1 MKKIL
6 MTIAGR
12 EPKSQI
18 GKLKTMRKNFL
29 LMAMTI
35 MVLGFTACS
44 SDDNDN
50 NPQTEPGKEQAE
62 YTIMYY
68 TGGAGDIDS
77 IMLGTLGDFYK
88 ANPEVYKK
96 VNVVVQ
102 FKYSTAEK
110 LSKSSLG
117 ERGSEFCTTFGS
129 KTLRWTVDP
138 CKNANQEATDPGNI
152 YGADNAD
159 ITRADSLTN
168 FINWAARKCP
178 AKKYMLIIADHGG
191 GYIPAG
197 DLPETETSRAT
208 RGLLADDGHNRKT
221 LSVQSLSRGIKNAN
235 VRLETVY
242 MLACMMNNMEYQF
255 ELKDLCDYVIASTY
269 LMPDNGGVMDV
280 LVEQL
285 SQPNVDIEH
294 ALDEYIK
301 ADVKSWESVIENP
314 ESTVCYTD
322 LTLTRTAN
330 INKLGTLMR
339 QFVDRLCDTYTNGT
353 EAQKQAI
360 DSCTARAVKVQENY
374 PYYDVAKYMSSIM
387 SALPEVYDVSFCHQM
402 EETFN
407 SCIAAQYY
415 STYLTV
421 HHYMVDYSVLLG
433 ASGAHNFLMW
443 NTDQETGVM
452 TPTTGTLFT
461 DDGEKYAFA
470 LVPTD
475 NPQSY
480 KMENMTLIGN
490 WGGTLANTYEQLAF
504 DKAVGWSRWLR
515 LNRQWPNI
523 FCPSGLQF
531 ELPSAD
537 ASVQ

>member
-1 MKKIL
+1 MKKI
-6 MTIAGR
+6 
-12 EPKSQI
+12 
-18 GKLKTMRKNFL
+18 FY

-35 MVLGFTACS
+35 MALGFTACS

-88 ANPEVYKK
+88 ANTEVYKK

-138 CKNANQEATDPGNI
+138 SKNANQEATDPGNI

-255 ELKDLCDYVIASTY
+255 ELKDLCDYVIGSTY
-269 LMPDNGGVMDV
+269 LMPGNGGVLNV
-280 LVEQL
+280 LLEQL

-294 ALDEYIK
+294 ALGEYIK
-301 ADVKSWESVIENP
+301 ADIKSWEVGYEHP
-314 ESTVCYTD
+314 ESTVFYTD
-322 LTLTRTAN
+322 LTVTRTAN
-330 INKLGTLMR
+330 IDKLGTLMR

-360 DSCTARAVKVQENY
+360 DACTARAVKVQENY
-374 PYYDVAKYMSSIM
+374 PYYDIAKYMSSIM
-387 SALPEVYDVSFCHQM
+387 TALPEVYDVSFYNQM
-402 EETFN
+402 EEAFN
-407 SCIAAQYY
+407 SCIAAQCY
-415 STYLTV
+415 SSYLTA
-421 HHYMVDYSVLLG
+421 HNYMVDYSVLLG
-433 ASGAHNFLMW
+433 ADGAFNMLMW
-443 NTDQETGVM
+443 YKDKETGAM
-452 TPTTGTLFT
+452 TPIGGSMYT
-461 DDGEKYAFA
+461 DNGEQYQFLLA
-470 LVPTD
+470 PTD
-475 NPQSY
+475 EAQGY
-480 KMENMTLIGN
+480 KMENTTLVGN

-504 DKAVGWSRWLR
+504 DKAVGWTRWLR
-515 LNRQWPNI
+515 LNNQWPNI
-523 FCPSGLQF
+523 FCPSGLKF
-531 ELPSAD
+531 ELPSPD
-537 ASVQ
+537 AASTDQAQ